1 MFIVKRKHFVFIIII
16 VFNLFAN
23 CSLKESKKTHGIN
36 FLENRAKTL
45 ELNKSNKNDAIK
57 ILGNP
62 HISSLYNDNKWIYIE
77 RTLTK
82 GKMHKLGQNV
92 LKSNNVL
99 KLEFDKYGVL
109 ISKKILDKN
118 DMEKIKFSKKKTE
131 NIKKRGSFVNDFLS
145 SVRQKMYSNS
155 KRK

>member
-1 MFIVKRKHFVFIIII
+1 MFIKRV
-16 VFNLFAN
+16 
-23 CSLKESKKTHGIN
+23 KKTHGIN